1 MTAELES
8 YLQDTVDWD
17 SKWFADFNAGKT
29 QLVSSARCPNNG
41 ANDVIMDGSVFVEK
55 SLFNSKCNFAW
66 NILAMPELVL
76 LAAT

>member
-29 QLVSSARCPNNG
+29 QLVSSVRCPNNG

-55 SLFNSKCNFAW
+55 SPFNSKCNFAW